1 MTHNINMNKKSSRPS
16 AKNIITD
23 NQPSNAYRDLAPDE
37 TKDLSENS
45 MKLWVEA
52 AILEKAKE
60 QVTNAHLK
68 YTRKRKYI
76 VRWIAAALIT
86 GAFMAPLSF
95 LLRDHFRSDSGQ
107 NIVMQKD
114 VNEDMILTPD
124 FKSAEEKAAF
134 GQYLPIKVLSP
145 INSDTILLK
154 DGIQFRWTPA
164 LEADTFLTIV
174 FAGNSH
180 TAFREKVSLGDT
192 LLNIEAGILLEGKYF
207 WTIEGFAAR
216 DSFLISAK

>member
-1 MTHNINMNKKSSRPS
+1 
-16 AKNIITD
+16 
-23 NQPSNAYRDLAPDE
+23 
-37 TKDLSENS
+37 
-45 MKLWVEA
+45 
-52 AILEKAKE
+52 
-60 QVTNAHLK
+60 
-68 YTRKRKYI
+68 
-76 VRWIAAALIT
+76 
-86 GAFMAPLSF
+86 MAPLSF